1 MNSCQM
7 RAGHVPPYTVMLV
20 VGGDIVTSS
29 VGNPAHTAVE
39 SDEAYPQKPSK
50 HLYVRSV
57 APWET
62 LPDDGAERHDTR
74 SG

>member
-39 SDEAYPQKPSK
+39 SDEAYPQN
-50 HLYVRSV
+50 HAFL
-57 APWET
+57 
-62 LPDDGAERHDTR
+62 
-74 SG
+74 